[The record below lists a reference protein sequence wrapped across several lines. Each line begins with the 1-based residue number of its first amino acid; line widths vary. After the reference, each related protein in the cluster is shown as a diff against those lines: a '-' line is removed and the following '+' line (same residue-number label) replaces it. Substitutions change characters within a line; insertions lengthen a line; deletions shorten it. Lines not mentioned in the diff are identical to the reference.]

1 MEIERSERE
10 KREKEAIEAVKKFE
24 TKQREVHDCI
34 ELKDDVHQ
42 KYLVSFKIFLSRS
55 FDCFLPKCT
64 YKGILPVVE
73 SFDYAALECEN

>member
-42 KYLVSFKIFLSRS
+42 KYLVSFKISPRS
-55 FDCFLPKCT
+55 YDLVFLPKCT
-64 YKGILPVVE
+64 YRVILPVVE
-73 SFDYAALECEN
+73 RFDCTALERQN